1 LQKSD
6 SLESTGKADLH
17 IHTAHSDGMADIPEL
32 LEHVET
38 QTDLDVIAIVD
49 HDDLRPAWVT
59 RDVWARG
66 HYRFQVIIGMEVTAI
81 EGHLLA
87 LFLEDPVP
95 SLRPIDETLED
106 VHRRGGLCIVPHPM
120 SWLTRSLDATT
131 LSRIN
136 ARRTDGVYFDG
147 IETANQTPGARH
159 RIAKAAEMNR
169 RSWGLAEVGGSD
181 AHFLSV
187 IASAYTAF
195 PGRTADDLRRAI
207 LDKTTR
213 GVNARYPS
221 LREMGALAVLRQSW
235 RGLRATPRAV
245 GWGPTALSFVRRI
258 FRLPVSRRELP

>member
-1 LQKSD
+1 
-6 SLESTGKADLH
+6 
-17 IHTAHSDGMADIPEL
+17 MAEIPEL
-32 LEHVET
+32 LEYVET

-49 HDDLRPAWVT
+49 HDDLRPAWAA
-59 RDVWARG
+59 RDFWARG
-66 HYRFQVIIGMEVTAI
+66 RYRFQVVTGMEVTAI

-95 SLRPIDETLED
+95 SLRPIDETLEA
-106 VHRRGGLCIVPHPM
+106 VHRSGGLCIVPHPL
-120 SWLTRSLDATT
+120 SWLTRSLDVRT

-136 ARRTDGVYFDG
+136 GRRTDGVYFDG
-147 IETANQTPGARH
+147 IETANQTPGARR
-159 RIAKAAEMNR
+159 RIARAAQMNR

-195 PGRTADDLRRAI
+195 PGRTANDLRKAI
-207 LDKTTR
+207 LERTTC
-213 GVNARYPS
+213 GVNGRYPS
-221 LREMGALAVLRQSW
+221 LRELGALAVLRQSW

-258 FRLPVSRRELP
+258 FRFPLRRRQLP